1 MKMKTKLTYLL
12 LLLLL
17 PLLGGCDE
25 EDDVLEIFTEKT
37 WTGKA
42 WKIKTWKLT
51 YIALEGQHQMFDF
64 WNEDTNAAQRSLQ
77 LLEQG
82 STFIIEFNGGETAD
96 YVGGD
101 FEARAVNRS
110 VTGNWAA
117 NGASRELRLTDLH
130 TSGNDTDPLARAF
143 LTGLENTVRYSGDS
157 QNLYIY
163 YEDGQT
169 TKCMAF
175 HVQYIYEQEP

>member
-1 MKMKTKLTYLL
+1 MKKRLTYLL

-17 PLLGGCDE
+17 PLLGGCDT
-25 EDDVLEIFTEKT
+25 EDNVLEIFT
-37 WTGKA
+37 G
-42 WKIKTWKLT
+42 KTWKLT

-64 WNEDTNAAQRSLQ
+64 WNEDTDAARRSLQ

-82 STFIIEFNGGETAD
+82 STFIIEFNGSETAD

-101 FEARAVNRS
+101 FEAQAVNRS
-110 VTGNWAA
+110 ITGNWAA
-117 NGASRELRLTDLH
+117 NGASRELSLNNLR
-130 TSGNDTDPLARAF
+130 TSGNDSDILAQAF
-143 LTGLENTVRYSGDS
+143 LTGLQNAVRYSGDS
-157 QNLYIY
+157 QYLYIY

-175 HVQYIYEQEP
+175 HIQ

>member
-1 MKMKTKLTYLL
+1 MKMKKKLTYLL

-17 PLLGGCDE
+17 PLLGGCDT
-25 EDDVLEIFTEKT
+25 EDNVLEIFT
-37 WTGKA
+37 G
-42 WKIKTWKLT
+42 KTWKLT

-64 WNEDTNAAQRSLQ
+64 WNENTGAAQRSLQ

-82 STFIIEFNGGETAD
+82 STFIIEFNGSETAD

-101 FEARAVNRS
+101 FEAQAVNRS
-110 VTGNWAA
+110 ITGNWAA
-117 NGASRELRLTDLH
+117 NGASRELSLNNLR
-130 TSGNDTDPLARAF
+130 TSGNDSDILAQAF
-143 LTGLENTVRYSGDS
+143 LTGLQNAVRYSGDS
-157 QNLYIY
+157 QYLYIY

-175 HVQYIYEQEP
+175 HIQ

>member
-1 MKMKTKLTYLL
+1 MKMKKKLTYLL

-17 PLLGGCDE
+17 PLLGGCDT
-25 EDDVLEIFTEKT
+25 EDNVLEIFT
-37 WTGKA
+37 G
-42 WKIKTWKLT
+42 KTWKLT

-64 WNEDTNAAQRSLQ
+64 WNENTGAARRSLQ

-82 STFIIEFNGGETAD
+82 STFIIEFNGSETAD

-101 FEARAVNRS
+101 FEAQAVNRS
-110 VTGNWAA
+110 ITGNWAA
-117 NGASRELRLTDLH
+117 NGASRELSLNNLR
-130 TSGNDTDPLARAF
+130 TSGNDSDILAQAF
-143 LTGLENTVRYSGDS
+143 LTGLQNAVRYSGDS
-157 QNLYIY
+157 QYLYIY

-175 HVQYIYEQEP
+175 HIQ

>member
-1 MKMKTKLTYLL
+1 MKMKTRLTYLL

-25 EDDVLEIFTEKT
+25 EDDVLEIFR
-37 WTGKA
+37 GNGQQP
-42 WKIKTWKLT
+42 KTWKLT

-64 WNEDTNAAQRSLQ
+64 WNEDTNAARRSMQ

-82 STFIIEFNGGETAD
+82 STFIIKFGAAVTTN
-96 YVGGD
+96 YVGGW
-101 FEARAVNRS
+101 FKAQAVNRS

-169 TKCMAF
+169 TKCMVF
-175 HVQYIYEQEP
+175 HVQ

>member
-1 MKMKTKLTYLL
+1 MKMKKRLTYLL

-17 PLLGGCDE
+17 PLLGGCDT
-25 EDDVLEIFTEKT
+25 EDNVLEIFT
-37 WTGKA
+37 G
-42 WKIKTWKLT
+42 KTWKLT

-64 WNEDTNAAQRSLQ
+64 WNENTDAARRSLQ

-82 STFIIEFNGGETAD
+82 STFIIEFNGSETAD

-101 FEARAVNRS
+101 FEAQAVNRS
-110 VTGNWAA
+110 ITGNWAA
-117 NGASRELRLTDLH
+117 NGASRELSLNNLR
-130 TSGNDTDPLARAF
+130 TSGNDSDILAQAF
-143 LTGLENTVRYSGDS
+143 LTGLQNAVRYSGDS
-157 QNLYIY
+157 QYLYIY

-175 HVQYIYEQEP
+175 HIQ

>member
-1 MKMKTKLTYLL
+1 MKMKKKLTYLL

-17 PLLGGCDE
+17 PLLGGCDT
-25 EDDVLEIFTEKT
+25 EDNVLEIFT
-37 WTGKA
+37 G
-42 WKIKTWKLT
+42 KTWKLT

-64 WNEDTNAAQRSLQ
+64 WNEDTDAAQRSLQ

-82 STFIIEFNGGETAD
+82 STFIIEFNGSETAD

-101 FEARAVNRS
+101 FEAQAVNRS
-110 VTGNWAA
+110 ITGNWAA
-117 NGASRELRLTDLH
+117 NGASRELSLNNLR
-130 TSGNDTDPLARAF
+130 TSGNDSDILAQAF
-143 LTGLENTVRYSGDS
+143 LTGLQNAVRYSGDS
-157 QNLYIY
+157 QYLYIY

-175 HVQYIYEQEP
+175 HIQ

>member
-1 MKMKTKLTYLL
+1 MKMKMKKKLTYLL

-17 PLLGGCDE
+17 PLLGGCDT
-25 EDDVLEIFTEKT
+25 EDNVLEIFT
-37 WTGKA
+37 G
-42 WKIKTWKLT
+42 KTWKLT

-64 WNEDTNAAQRSLQ
+64 WNENTGAAQRSLQ

-82 STFIIEFNGGETAD
+82 STFIIEFNGSETAD

-101 FEARAVNRS
+101 FEAQAVNRS
-110 VTGNWAA
+110 ITGNWAA
-117 NGASRELRLTDLH
+117 NGASRELSLNNLR
-130 TSGNDTDPLARAF
+130 TSGNDSDILAQAF
-143 LTGLENTVRYSGDS
+143 LTGLQNAVRYSGDS
-157 QNLYIY
+157 QYLYIY

-175 HVQYIYEQEP
+175 HIQ

>member
-1 MKMKTKLTYLL
+1 MKMKKRLTYLL

-17 PLLGGCDE
+17 PLLGGCDT
-25 EDDVLEIFTEKT
+25 EDNVLEIFT
-37 WTGKA
+37 G
-42 WKIKTWKLT
+42 KTWKLT

-64 WNEDTNAAQRSLQ
+64 WNEDTDAARRSLQ

-82 STFIIEFNGGETAD
+82 STFIIEFNGSETAD

-101 FEARAVNRS
+101 FEAQAVNRS
-110 VTGNWAA
+110 ITGNWAA
-117 NGASRELRLTDLH
+117 NGASRELSLNNLR
-130 TSGNDTDPLARAF
+130 TSGNDSDILAQAF
-143 LTGLENTVRYSGDS
+143 LIGLQNAVRYSGDS
-157 QNLYIY
+157 QYLYIY

-175 HVQYIYEQEP
+175 HIQ